1 MVTYLIILLVLYYVR
16 MAKWIVI
23 LTVVLVIG
31 VVGVTA
37 AVVSHNQAKR
47 IAFKPVS
54 TTRAKS
60 GGTNSIVICN
70 YSTPSCPR
78 LFSSDSSPVASS
90 TATPKLTGSN
100 QSAESS
106 VPAKPACWWRVNA
119 DSAYDDASSRI
130 INQTETAV
138 KAAQDSYQA
147 EWPTYAQEA
156 KAIDETYQNAN
167 QSLAQVY
174 KGYIETLQGCPA
186 SFSPPFVYQM
196 LPTTN
201 P

>member
-1 MVTYLIILLVLYYVR
+1 
-16 MAKWIVI
+16 MARWIVI
-23 LTVVLVIG
+23 LTVVLVVS
-31 VVGVTA
+31 VVGVTT
-37 AVVSHNQAKR
+37 AVVSHNHARR
-47 IAFKPVS
+47 IGIKPVS
-54 TTRAKS
+54 TTKAKS
-60 GGTNSIVICN
+60 GGSSSIVICD
-70 YSTPSCPR
+70 YSMPSCPK
-78 LFSSDSSPVASS
+78 LFGSDGSPVASS
-90 TATPKLTGSN
+90 TATAKPAESN
-100 QSAESS
+100 QSADSS

-138 KAAQDSYQA
+138 KAAQDSYQSG
-147 EWPTYAQEA
+147 WSTYAQEA
-156 KAIDETYQNAN
+156 KAINETYQNAN
-167 QSLAQVY
+167 QSLAQAY